1 MRTAIQ
7 PGRPTVVY
15 AWDDRDEQDGAIEPW
30 RVAIREYPT
39 IEEANRAVLDGH
51 LARAVKAARSE
62 PRDRVTPLEEVM
74 TQNTPAGARARER
87 VLGG

>member
-1 MRTAIQ
+1 MRTVIH
-7 PGRPTVVY
+7 PGTPTLVY
-15 AWDDRDEQDGAIEPW
+15 AWDERDEQGEAIEPW

-39 IEEANRAVLDGH
+39 VEEANRAVLDGR

-74 TQNTPAGARARER
+74 CSNTPAGARARER
-87 VLGG
+87 VLG